1 MIKKTYNKQQKGF
14 TLIELS
20 IAIIVIGV
28 LVGGIVLGG
37 KIIEQS
43 KFAKF
48 LSEFQSVNTAINL
61 FKDNY
66 KAYPGDYNGVK
77 ATQQESGQTCSVD
90 SRDVTDLTR
99 WPNVCPGN
107 NDGTMDFTE
116 SHFGINHL
124 VYEEYLAS
132 DFSRRTMLLASGKE
146 TYDPTGMFPKSYKQ
160 DIEWTLYNG
169 YLDNSITGTRNEL
182 SGNDLNPNWVT
193 TPTIQMHDN
202 MIRIEGNGL
211 TDKDAL
217 ILGPELA
224 YRIDSK
230 IDDGIGISGLIV
242 ITHGGC
248 NVTNTAG
255 TKNWDYGS
263 IEEDKKH
270 LPCSI
275 AYLLEQKKQ

>member
-1 MIKKTYNKQQKGF
+1 MIKKTYDKQQRGF

-20 IAIIVIGV
+20 IAIVVIGI
-28 LVGGIVLGG
+28 LVGGVVLGG
-37 KIIEQS
+37 KVIEQS
-43 KFAKF
+43 KFSKF
-48 LSEFQSVNTAINL
+48 LTEFQTLQTSVNL

-66 KAYPGDYNGVK
+66 LAYPGDYNGVK
-77 ATQQESGQTCSVD
+77 SIQQEAGQTCLEDRSNVN
-90 SRDVTDLTR
+90 DLTR

-107 NDGTMDFTE
+107 NDGTMDFGE

-146 TYDPTGMFPKSYKQ
+146 ISDPTGMFPKSYKQ

-169 YLDNSITGTRNEL
+169 YLDNSITGTRNEQG
-182 SGNDLNPNWVT
+182 GNYLNPNWIT

-202 MIRIEGNGL
+202 MIRISGQGL
-211 TDKDAL
+211 VDQDAL

-242 ITHGGC
+242 INHGGC

-263 IEEDKKH
+263 IEEDEKH
-270 LPCSI
+270 RPCSI
-275 AYLLEQKKQ
+275 AYLLEQKNQ